1 MKAPLTLLSILCLC
15 LSVSGQATDLDE
27 LRKKAEA
34 GDAEAQS
41 NLGIAYYSGNGV
53 PQSFTDAFKWIG
65 EAAKQGYAEAQLRL
79 GYMYATGK
87 GVQQNH
93 ATAYALYALSDSSGD
108 ASGAGYRDAIAK
120 QMTAA
125 ELESGKA
132 LYQELLKKNKP
143 EEPEKTEEPEKKE
156 EPEKVEPPAQPQMNL
171 AEKALEELKEKA
183 NAGDPEAQFDLGRK
197 YLSGSKEEGVPK
209 DVEEGLKWHLKSAE
223 QGFAP
228 AQFNLGVIYQ
238 LGRSVKKDAEKA
250 QPSAPP
256 KARNSLSL
264 KSAIGR
270 SVGGISC

>member
-41 NLGIAYYSGNGV
+41 SLGVAYYSGNGV
-53 PQSFTDAFKWIG
+53 PQSFTDAFKWIS
-65 EAAKQGYAEAQLRL
+65 EAAKQGHAEAQLRL

-93 ATAYALYALSDSSGD
+93 ATAYALYALADSSGD

-120 QMTAA
+120 QMTTA

-156 EPEKVEPPAQPQMNL
+156 EAT
-171 AEKALEELKEKA
+171 
-183 NAGDPEAQFDLGRK
+183 
-197 YLSGSKEEGVPK
+197 SGGSE
-209 DVEEGLKWHLKSAE
+209 
-223 QGFAP
+223 
-228 AQFNLGVIYQ
+228 
-238 LGRSVKKDAEKA
+238 
-250 QPSAPP
+250 
-256 KARNSLSL
+256 
-264 KSAIGR
+264 
-270 SVGGISC
+270 